1 LNAFLK
7 DRHQLLHERGQF
19 MAPIIA
25 EIFSDVELRE
35 EVYRQVGQ
43 PLIAYLENYFQA
55 KIEEGIFRP
64 LNPLIVARALIGT
77 MMVNTAF
84 LLTELDPRYEGIT
97 AEAMIE
103 EIVSLFIE
111 GLLIA
116 KA

>member
-1 LNAFLK
+1 
-7 DRHQLLHERGQF
+7 
-19 MAPIIA
+19 
-25 EIFSDVELRE
+25 
-35 EVYRQVGQ
+35 
-43 PLIAYLENYFQA
+43 
-55 KIEEGIFRP
+55 
-64 LNPLIVARALIGT
+64 